1 MDPGSLGAAHINVV
15 PYDFGTDTLKEL
27 VAGETACRGDL
38 RAGFTSIAFWEGPF
52 WLSAGGVVLGGLR
65 VCFFAF
71 IGIWFN
77 YADLSTCCLSEAAN
91 TIFITTCNLK
101 LQVRVS
107 KVELST

>member
-27 VAGETACRGDL
+27 VAGGTAGSGDL

-52 WLSAGGVVLGGLR
+52 GLRAGGVVLGGLR

-71 IGIWFN
+71 VGIGSN
-77 YADLSTCCLSEAAN
+77 YADLSTRCL
-91 TIFITTCNLK
+91 
-101 LQVRVS
+101 
-107 KVELST
+107 